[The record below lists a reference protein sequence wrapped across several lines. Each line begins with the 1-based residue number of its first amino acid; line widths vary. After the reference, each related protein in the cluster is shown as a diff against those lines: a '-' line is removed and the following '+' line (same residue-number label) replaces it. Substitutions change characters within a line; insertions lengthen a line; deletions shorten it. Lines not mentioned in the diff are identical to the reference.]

1 MGAWKPPTEAVT
13 GPRRGPAAAPASEPV
28 PRFNRLLYASHSF
41 GSSVLTRATQA
52 WLIFFYAPPKDQDLP
67 TIVPRLTLTTILL
80 VMGVFDALDEPLAG
94 YWSDRT
100 RSRWGRRIPFVL
112 FATPFYALFF
122 FLFWTPPQG
131 SYVLAA
137 IYLAV
142 ILLVQRVAG
151 ALSGNPMLALL
162 PEVART
168 PAGRVSNVAWQF
180 IFGALGAIVGLVATG
195 LIKDQ
200 YGFVA
205 MGAAVAI
212 IATASRYVG
221 LAGVW
226 RYVQDD
232 VAPVRFGLAESLRE
246 TSRNDQFL
254 CFLPTFVLFNIA
266 ILLLTAALPFF
277 ADVVILREHASVE
290 LTVFGHAFALEEG
303 AVSSIL
309 FGATIIAAFLALPL
323 VYRLAVWRGKAWV
336 YSQAMLVGAFM
347 FPLLFFMGFVPGVN
361 RLAQSVIFLVLVGLP
376 MVGVF
381 TFPNAIIA
389 DIIDYDALHTGMRRE
404 ALYYGVQN
412 VVDKWTSSLVFPL
425 FAGLLLVGE
434 TAADPLGIRLMGPVA
449 GAAALAG
456 WAVFRGYR
464 LPDSVSSA
472 TMIRTTAKWRS
483 RGAG

>member
-1 MGAWKPPTEAVT
+1 MEAWKPPSEAVSGQGRGRVPAPT
-13 GPRRGPAAAPASEPV
+13 NEPLPRL
-28 PRFNRLLYASHSF
+28 NRLLYASHSF

-100 RSRWGRRIPFVL
+100 RSRWGRRVPFVL

-122 FLFWTPPQG
+122 FLFWTPPRG

-137 IYLAV
+137 VYLTA

-180 IFGALGAIVGLVATG
+180 IFGAVGAVVGLIATG

-205 MGAAVAI
+205 KGAMVAV

-226 RYVQDD
+226 RHVQDGA
-232 VAPVRFGLAESLRE
+232 APVRVSLVESLRE
-246 TSRNDQFL
+246 TFRNDQFL
-254 CFLPTFVLFNIA
+254 CFLPTFVFFNLA

-277 ADVVILREHASVE
+277 ADVVILRERASFEVA
-290 LTVFGHAFALEEG
+290 VFGHAFALEEG

-309 FGATIIAAFLALPL
+309 FGATIISAVVALPL

-336 YSQAMLVGAFM
+336 YSKAMLVGALA
-347 FPLLFFMGFVPGVN
+347 FPLLFFMGFIPGVN
-361 RLAQSVIFLVLVGLP
+361 RLAQSVVFLVLVGLP

-389 DIIDYDALHTGMRRE
+389 DIIDYDALRTGTRRE

-412 VVDKWTSSLVFPL
+412 VVDKWTSSLMFPL

-434 TAADPLGIRLMGPVA
+434 TTADPLGIRLMGPVA
-449 GAAALAG
+449 GVAALAG
-456 WAVFRGYR
+456 WAIFRGYR
-464 LPDSVSSA
+464 LPDSVNPETMSRA
-472 TMIRTTAKWRS
+472 TARWRS